1 MALFPSPSPLPEPI
15 RSTLAGTL
23 SPLLSDL
30 LSFAYAVKAAHWA
43 VRGVGSYELH
53 KLFDKAYQA
62 SAEQAD
68 ILAEHL
74 RMLGG
79 DPGGSVEQTAE
90 QTRIEPYPLGL
101 VQGEDHCRE
110 LFARSQVLLKYLM
123 ESKALADQSSAIT
136 TFDMLVQVAK
146 TIEHWGGFIGDHCV
160 TEKAATAPAAGKL
173 GAKPSPAAKK

>member
-1 MALFPSPSPLPEPI
+1 MALFPSPSPLPEQT
-15 RSTLAGTL
+15 RSALAEAL
-23 SPLLSDL
+23 SPLLADL

-43 VRGVGSYELH
+43 VRGPGSYELH

-62 SAEQAD
+62 VSEQAD

-90 QTRIEPYPLGL
+90 QTRIEPYPRGL

-110 LFARSQVLLKYLM
+110 VFSRSQVLLQHLM
-123 ESKALADQSSAIT
+123 ASKVAADQSSAIT
-136 TFDMLVQVAK
+136 TFDTLVQVAK
-146 TIEHWGGFIGDHCV
+146 TIEHWAGFIGDHCV
-160 TEKAATAPAAGKL
+160 TESEASAGE
-173 GAKPSPAAKK
+173 AKPSPKAAPKK